1 MIPNRL
7 VIDTNV
13 LLDLF
18 VFHDPRWNGLLAALR
33 SGAVQGVTREDCR
46 QEWLHVLHY
55 PHLPLDEE
63 KRQAAIA
70 DFDRL
75 IAISDSSAAT
85 ASAAPLP
92 LCSDR
97 DDQKFLE
104 LARDARAAALV
115 TKDKALLK
123 LAKRTAKAGMFRILT
138 PQAWL
143 QEQPVALRMTGATS
157 TPDSKPVNPLLHTA

>member
-18 VFHDPRWNGLLAALR
+18 VFRDPRWNGLLDALR
-33 SGAVQGVTREDCR
+33 SGAIQGVTRQDCR

-55 PHLPLDEE
+55 PHLPLDEQT
-63 KRQAAIA
+63 RQAAVA
-70 DFDRL
+70 EFDSL
-75 IAISDSSAAT
+75 IEISDAGAA
-85 ASAAPLP
+85 AAPLP
-92 LCSDR
+92 VCSDR

-104 LARDARAAALV
+104 LARDAQAAVLV

-123 LAKRTAKAGMFRILT
+123 LARRTAKAGMFRILT

-143 QEQPVALRMTGATS
+143 QEQAVAR
-157 TPDSKPVNPLLHTA
+157 

>member
-18 VFHDPRWNGLLAALR
+18 VFHDPRWNGLLDALR
-33 SGAVQGVTREDCR
+33 SGAIQGVTREDCR
-46 QEWLHVLHY
+46 QEWLHVLQY
-55 PHLPLDEE
+55 PHLPLDDD
-63 KRQAAIA
+63 KRQAAMTE
-70 DFDRL
+70 FDAL
-75 IAISDSSAAT
+75 IEISHAT
-85 ASAAPLP
+85 AAPAPLP
-92 LCSDR
+92 VCSDR

-104 LARDARAAALV
+104 LARDAQAAVLV

-123 LAKRTAKAGMFRILT
+123 LARRTAKAGMFRILT

-143 QEQPVALRMTGATS
+143 QEQAAAR
-157 TPDSKPVNPLLHTA
+157 

>member
-18 VFHDPRWNGLLAALR
+18 VFHDPRWNSLLDALR

-55 PHLPLDEE
+55 PHLPLNDET
-63 KRQAAIA
+63 RQAAVA
-70 DFDRL
+70 QFDKL
-75 IAISDSSAAT
+75 IQLSD
-85 ASAAPLP
+85 ASAHAAPVP
-92 LCSDR
+92 VCSDR

-104 LARDARAAALV
+104 LARDAQAAALV

-123 LAKRTAKAGMFRILT
+123 LAKRTARAGMFRILT

-143 QEQPVALRMTGATS
+143 QEQAAAR
-157 TPDSKPVNPLLHTA
+157 

>member
-18 VFHDPRWNGLLAALR
+18 VFHDPRWNGLLEALQ
-33 SGAVQGVTREDCR
+33 SGAIQGVTREDCR

-55 PHLPLDEE
+55 PHLPLDEQ
-63 KRQAAIA
+63 KREAAVA
-70 DFDRL
+70 ECDRL
-75 IAISDSSAAT
+75 IETSDAAAGT
-85 ASAAPLP
+85 APLP
-92 LCSDR
+92 ACSDR

-104 LARDARAAALV
+104 LARDAQAAALV

-123 LAKRTAKAGMFRILT
+123 LARRTAKAGMFRILT

-143 QEQPVALRMTGATS
+143 QEMPAAR
-157 TPDSKPVNPLLHTA
+157 

>member
-1 MIPNRL
+1 M

-18 VFHDPRWNGLLAALR
+18 VFHDPRWNGLLDALR
-33 SGAVQGVTREDCR
+33 SGAIQGVTREDCR

-55 PHLPLDEE
+55 PQLPLDES
-63 KRQAAIA
+63 KRQQAMTE
-70 DFDRL
+70 FDAL
-75 IAISDSSAAT
+75 IEVSSAA
-85 ASAAPLP
+85 AATMPLP
-92 LCSDR
+92 VCSDR

-104 LARDARAAALV
+104 LARDAQAAVLV

-143 QEQPVALRMTGATS
+143 QEQAAAR
-157 TPDSKPVNPLLHTA
+157 

>member
-18 VFHDPRWNGLLAALR
+18 VFHDPRWNGLLDALR
-33 SGAVQGVTREDCR
+33 SGAIQGVTREDCR

-55 PHLPLDEE
+55 PHLPLNEAT
-63 KRQAAIA
+63 RQDAVAQCDSLIEITDAAG
-70 DFDRL
+70 D
-75 IAISDSSAAT
+75 T
-85 ASAAPLP
+85 TPLP

-104 LARDARAAALV
+104 LARDAQAAALV

-123 LAKRTAKAGMFRILT
+123 LARRTARAGIFRILT

-143 QEQPVALRMTGATS
+143 QEQPAAR
-157 TPDSKPVNPLLHTA
+157 

>member
-18 VFHDPRWNGLLAALR
+18 VFHDPRWNGLLDALR
-33 SGAVQGVTREDCR
+33 SGAIQGITREDCR
-46 QEWLHVLHY
+46 QEWLHVLQY
-55 PHLPLDEE
+55 PHLPLDDG
-63 KRQAAIA
+63 KRQAAMTE
-70 DFDRL
+70 FDAL
-75 IAISDSSAAT
+75 IEISRAT
-85 ASAAPLP
+85 ATSAPLP
-92 LCSDR
+92 VCSDR

-104 LARDARAAALV
+104 LARDAQAAVLV

-123 LAKRTAKAGMFRILT
+123 LARRTAKAGMFRILT

-143 QEQPVALRMTGATS
+143 QEQAAAR
-157 TPDSKPVNPLLHTA
+157 

>member
-18 VFHDPRWNGLLAALR
+18 VFHDPRWSGLLEALQ
-33 SGAVQGVTREDCR
+33 SGAIQGVTREDCR

-55 PHLPLDEE
+55 PHLPLDEQ
-63 KRQAAIA
+63 KREAAVA
-70 DFDRL
+70 ECDRL
-75 IAISDSSAAT
+75 IGTSDAAASS
-85 ASAAPLP
+85 APLP
-92 LCSDR
+92 VCSDR

-104 LARDARAAALV
+104 LARDAQAAALV

-123 LAKRTAKAGMFRILT
+123 LARRTAKAGMFRILT

-143 QEQPVALRMTGATS
+143 QEQPATR
-157 TPDSKPVNPLLHTA
+157 

>member
-7 VIDTNV
+7 VLDTNV

-18 VFHDPRWNGLLAALR
+18 VFHDPRWNGLLDALR
-33 SGAVQGVTREDCR
+33 SGAIQGVTREDCR

-55 PHLPLDEE
+55 PHLPLDEQ
-63 KRQAAIA
+63 KRQAAMTE
-70 DFDRL
+70 FDRL
-75 IAISDSSAAT
+75 IQISEVGDAASRSAT
-85 ASAAPLP
+85 LP
-92 LCSDR
+92 VCSDR

-104 LARDARAAALV
+104 LARDAQAAVLV

-123 LAKRTAKAGMFRILT
+123 LARRTAKAGMFRILT

-143 QEQPVALRMTGATS
+143 QEQAAAR
-157 TPDSKPVNPLLHTA
+157 

>member
-13 LLDLF
+13 MLDLF
-18 VFHDPRWNGLLAALR
+18 VFRDPRWNGLLDALR
-33 SGAVQGVTREDCR
+33 SGAVQGVTRQDCR

-55 PHLPLDEE
+55 PHLPLDEPA
-63 KRQAAIA
+63 RQAAIA
-70 DFDRL
+70 EFDSL
-75 IAISDSSAAT
+75 IGISDAVAT
-85 ASAAPLP
+85 AAPLP
-92 LCSDR
+92 VCSDR

-104 LARDARAAALV
+104 LARDAQAAVLV

-123 LAKRTAKAGMFRILT
+123 LARRTAKAGMFRILT

-143 QEQPVALRMTGATS
+143 QEQAT
-157 TPDSKPVNPLLHTA
+157 AR

>member
-18 VFHDPRWNGLLAALR
+18 VFHDPRWNGLLDALQ
-33 SGAVQGVTREDCR
+33 SGAIQGVTREDCR
-46 QEWLHVLHY
+46 QEWLYVLQY
-55 PHLPLDEE
+55 PHLPLDEQ
-63 KRQAAIA
+63 KRQAAVA
-70 DFDRL
+70 EFDRL
-75 IAISDSSAAT
+75 ITVSNAAAMGT
-85 ASAAPLP
+85 PLP
-92 LCSDR
+92 ACSDR

-104 LARDARAAALV
+104 LARDAQAAVLV

-123 LAKRTAKAGMFRILT
+123 LARRTAKAGMFRILT

-143 QEQPVALRMTGATS
+143 QEQAAAR
-157 TPDSKPVNPLLHTA
+157 

>member
-18 VFHDPRWNGLLAALR
+18 VFHDPRWNGLLDALR
-33 SGAVQGVTREDCR
+33 SGTIQGVTREDCR
-46 QEWLHVLHY
+46 QEWLYVLHY
-55 PHLPLDEE
+55 PHLPLDEQ
-63 KRQAAIA
+63 KRQAAA
-70 DFDRL
+70 AEFDRL
-75 IAISDSSAAT
+75 IKVSDAA
-85 ASAAPLP
+85 AMGAPLP
-92 LCSDR
+92 VCSDR

-104 LARDARAAALV
+104 LARDAQAEVLV

-143 QEQPVALRMTGATS
+143 QEQAAAR
-157 TPDSKPVNPLLHTA
+157 

>member
-18 VFHDPRWNGLLAALR
+18 VFHDPRWNGLLDALR

-46 QEWLHVLHY
+46 HEWLHVLHY
-55 PHLPLDEE
+55 PHLPLNDET
-63 KRQAAIA
+63 RQAAA
-70 DFDRL
+70 AQFDSL
-75 IAISDSSAAT
+75 IEISDAAVNGT
-85 ASAAPLP
+85 PLP
-92 LCSDR
+92 VCSDR

-104 LARDARAAALV
+104 LARDAQAAVLV

-143 QEQPVALRMTGATS
+143 QEQAAAR
-157 TPDSKPVNPLLHTA
+157 

>member
-18 VFHDPRWNGLLAALR
+18 VFHDPRWGGLLDALQ

-55 PHLPLDEE
+55 PHLPLDEQ

-70 DFDRL
+70 EFDRL
-75 IAISDSSAAT
+75 IDISDAAAGT
-85 ASAAPLP
+85 APLP
-92 LCSDR
+92 VCSDR

-104 LARDARAAALV
+104 LARDAQAAVLV

-123 LAKRTAKAGMFRILT
+123 LARRTAKAGMFRILT

-143 QEQPVALRMTGATS
+143 QEQPAAR
-157 TPDSKPVNPLLHTA
+157 